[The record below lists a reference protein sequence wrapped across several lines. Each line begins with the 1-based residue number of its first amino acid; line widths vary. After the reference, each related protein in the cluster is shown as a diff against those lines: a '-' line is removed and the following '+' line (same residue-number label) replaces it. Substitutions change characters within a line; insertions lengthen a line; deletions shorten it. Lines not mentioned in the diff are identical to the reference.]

1 MKTCTSCLKEK
12 PKNNF
17 GKYSK
22 LPDGLNIYCL
32 ECTREKSRQW
42 RAANHEKYLEQSRK
56 QYNKDIEKTRAYKR
70 EEAKR
75 NREQRKQYAAKR
87 RSENYEKVI
96 NIERAS
102 RERNREKNRPA
113 KNARQQI
120 RNRIVQGK
128 TYSISDK
135 DLRKLYNQPCSF
147 CGTKEN
153 LSIDHII
160 PLSRG
165 GSHTVGN
172 MMTLCRPC
180 NSSKGNKTVV
190 EWKKFK
196 MMYNKHI
203 TEKGSG

>member
-1 MKTCTSCLKEK
+1 MKRCTSCKQEK
-12 PKNNF
+12 PTTDF
-17 GKYSK
+17 GKCSK

-32 ECTREKSRQW
+32 ECARERSRAW
-42 RAANHEKYLEQSRK
+42 RAANRERYLEQSRK
-56 QYNKDIEKTRAYKR
+56 LYHQDIESNRAYKR
-70 EEAKR
+70 EEARR
-75 NREQRKQYAAKR
+75 NREQRKQYANKR
-87 RSENYEKVI
+87 RAENYEKVI
-96 NIERAS
+96 SIERAS
-102 RERNREKNRPA
+102 RERNKEKNRPA
-113 KNARQQI
+113 KNARQQV

-128 TYSISDK
+128 TFNISDK

-153 LSIDHII
+153 LSVDHII

-165 GSHTVGN
+165 GSHSIGN
-172 MMTLCRPC
+172 MMTLCRSC

-203 TEKGSG
+203 T